1 MRPSSNDLEG
11 GRRAANAALRTRR
24 AQAKF
29 NPRGLDEAQTPSPA
43 ANSVRPAVM
52 QLQKLRQIRGLFQVL
67 VRALRPAKVSSHR
80 HGLPREAVLARC
92 IPLAGSEPREPE
104 MVLHHVSRKAS
115 RNSTGRS
122 PRVRRAASIRNC
134 LWHRPGLTRPGT
146 MRRRDFPILNKPRSK
161 GKLFFPISFEI
172 FGRAG
177 SEDHF
182 RDTLIPPADLN
193 RLVVLIIAAAAKK
206 ERGRAAFCAFSS
218 TRTRFAPSASI
229 TQIDASSLSPQRW
242 NAIFLM
248 SGDQAA

>member
-1 MRPSSNDLEG
+1 L
-11 GRRAANAALRTRR
+11 
-24 AQAKF
+24 
-29 NPRGLDEAQTPSPA
+29 
-43 ANSVRPAVM
+43 
-52 QLQKLRQIRGLFQVL
+52 
-67 VRALRPAKVSSHR
+67 
-80 HGLPREAVLARC
+80 
-92 IPLAGSEPREPE
+92 
-104 MVLHHVSRKAS
+104 
-115 RNSTGRS
+115 
-122 PRVRRAASIRNC
+122 
-134 LWHRPGLTRPGT
+134 
-146 MRRRDFPILNKPRSK
+146 ILNKPPSK

-193 RLVVLIIAAAAKK
+193 RLVVFIIAAAAKK

-229 TQIDASSLSPQRW
+229 TQIDASSLSPRRW